1 MQLSFHTDPLDI
13 STICAELDEY
23 GAVLLE
29 TTRPNFKKI
38 SRSVEDSGSKVLS
51 LTVQSQDGDFHHYLL
66 RYGDEDGYDLQAT
79 NARVLKAIQA
89 WQSRGCPLPYVEA
102 V

>member
-1 MQLSFHTDPLDI
+1 MQLSFHTDPVDI
-13 STICAELDEY
+13 STICAELEEY
-23 GAVLLE
+23 GAVFIE

-38 SRSVEDSGSKVLS
+38 SRLVEDSGSKVLP

-66 RYGDEDGYDLQAT
+66 LYDDECDLQST

-89 WQSRGCPLPYVEA
+89 WQSRGYPLPHVEA